1 MKKILI
7 SLVLSIFMIGCST
20 LEVDVDYDPSY
31 DFNAKTK
38 YVILHKTKEGEST
51 LTNDRIT
58 TAIQNNLDA
67 RGYHKVE
74 QKDADLIFVFHVNV
88 KDKTDISTDYQMVGF
103 GRGRGMG
110 SGVIATTDVYNY
122 TEGKLIIDALNPKTR
137 KLVWRGVATDE
148 LNKNIDTPKKRQ
160 EYISKIVQQLMQNFP
175 KKRD

>member
-1 MKKILI
+1 
-7 SLVLSIFMIGCST
+7 MIGCST

-38 YVILHKTKEGEST
+38 YVILHKTKEGENT

-67 RGYHKVE
+67 RGYHRVE

-88 KDKTDISTDYQMVGF
+88 KDKTDITTDYQMVGYGGF

-110 SGVIATTDVYNY
+110 GGVITTTDVYNY
-122 TEGKLIIDALNPKTR
+122 TEGKLVIDALNPKTS
-137 KLVWRGVATDE
+137 KLVWRGIATDE
-148 LNKNIDTPKKRQ
+148 LNKNIDTPKERQ
-160 EYISKIVQQLMQNFP
+160 EYINKVMQQLMQNFP
-175 KKRD
+175 KKKD